1 MNETVKG
8 SAKRFKRLRKQL
20 GLSQSQ
26 MAVQLGV
33 GANTVARWERGDLI
47 PPRLAELAAECLIFK
62 SKKGARR

>member
-47 PPRLAELAAECLIFK
+47 PPRLAELAAECLILK
-62 SKKGARR
+62 RKKGARR

>member
-1 MNETVKG
+1 MKETVKG

-33 GANTVARWERGDLI
+33 GPNTVARWERGDLT
-47 PPRLAELAAECLIFK
+47 PPRLAELAAECLILK
-62 SKKGARR
+62 SKKGAR